1 VTNPDV
7 VMFIRHGE
15 KPGDDGPP
23 HGINHKGENDPHSLS
38 VRGWTRAGALAA
50 LFAHAPYPTHPN
62 VVMPARI
69 VATKSTDGYK
79 SKREVDTATPLA
91 HRLALPVDQSFDHEH
106 GAELAASI
114 LSDPRDTLVCWHHGS
129 MTDVIA
135 KLPVSNRAEIPG
147 HWPED
152 RFDLIWVL
160 SKAPGDSDYHFDV
173 VAQNLLDGDLSTTS

>member
-1 VTNPDV
+1 MTSPDV

-62 VVMPARI
+62 VVMPKRI
-69 VATKSTDGYK
+69 VATKATDGYK

-91 HRLALPVDQSFDHEH
+91 HRLALTVDQSFDHEQA
-106 GAELAASI
+106 AELSESI
-114 LSDPRDTLVCWHHGS
+114 LADGRSTLVVWHHGS
-129 MTDVIA
+129 VTDVIA
-135 KLPVSNRAEIPG
+135 KFPVANTSDIP
-147 HWPED
+147 HRWPED

-160 SKAPGDSDYHFDV
+160 TKQPGETEYHFDV
-173 VAQNLLDGDLSTTS
+173 VAQQLLDGDLPTV

>member
-1 VTNPDV
+1 MTSPDV

-23 HGINHKGENDPHSLS
+23 HGINHKGETDPHSLS

-50 LFAHAPYPTHPN
+50 LFAHAPYDTHPN
-62 VVMPARI
+62 VVVPARI

-91 HRLALPVDQSFDHEH
+91 HRLDRPVDQDFDHEH
-106 GAELAASI
+106 AAELAASI
-114 LSDPRDTLVCWHHGS
+114 LSDPRNTLVCWHHGS
-129 MTDVIA
+129 MPDVIA
-135 KLPVSNRAEIPG
+135 KLPVSNRAEIPS

-160 SKAPGDSDYHFDV
+160 SKAPGESDYHFDV
-173 VAQNLLDGDLSTTS
+173 AAQNLLDGDLTTTS

>member
-1 VTNPDV
+1 MTNPEV

-23 HGINHKGENDPHSLS
+23 HGINHKGESDPHSLS
-38 VRGWTRAGALAA
+38 VRGWTRAGALVA

-69 VATKSTDGYK
+69 VATKSTDDYK

-91 HRLALPVDQSFDHEH
+91 QRLSLPVDQTFDHAQA
-106 GAELAASI
+106 AELSQSI
-114 LSDPRDTLVCWHHGS
+114 LADTRSTLVVWHHGS
-129 MTDVIA
+129 VTDVIA
-135 KLPVSNRAEIPG
+135 KFPVTNVTDIP
-147 HWPED
+147 HRWPDD

-160 SKAPGDSDYHFDV
+160 TKQPGETEYHFDV
-173 VAQNLLDGDLSTTS
+173 VAQQLLDGDLPTV

>member
-1 VTNPDV
+1 MTSPNT

-50 LFAHAPYPTHPN
+50 LFAHAPYGTHPN
-62 VVMPARI
+62 IVVPTRI

-91 HRLALPVDQSFDHEH
+91 HRLALPVDQDFDHEH
-106 GAELAASI
+106 AQALATSI
-114 LSDPRDTLVCWHHGS
+114 LADDRSTLVVWHHGS

-135 KLPVSNRAEIPG
+135 KLPVRNMADIPH

-160 SKAPGDSDYHFDV
+160 SKAPGESEYYFDV
-173 VAQNLLDGDLSTTS
+173 VAQELLDGDQAAD

>member
-1 VTNPDV
+1 VTSPNV

-23 HGINHKGENDPHSLS
+23 HGINHKGESDPHSLS

-50 LFAHAPYPTHPN
+50 LFAHAPYPTHPH
-62 VVMPARI
+62 VVLPERI
-69 VATKSTDGYK
+69 MATKSTDSYK

-91 HRLALPVDQSFDHEH
+91 HRLGLPVDDQFDHEH
-106 GAELAASI
+106 AAELAASI
-114 LSDPRDTLVCWHHGS
+114 LADPRDSLVVWHHGS
-129 MTDVIA
+129 MPDVIA
-135 KLPVSNRAEIPG
+135 GLPVSNRTDIPH

-160 SKAPGDSDYHFDV
+160 SKSADDSDYRFDV
-173 VAQNLLDGDLSTTS
+173 VAQQLLDGDASTA